1 MLPKTFKIFD
11 FPIIR
16 RLSVPDEG
24 FSGKLDIYVFIDWLW
39 FGLVPLSTIFQLYC
53 SGQLE
58 KTNDLS
64 QLPDKLYH
72 CLVVKDTIC
81 IGHDDLI
88 LYVKDKI

>member
-39 FGLVPLSTIFQLYC
+39 FGLVPLSTTAGYNPYDRGIHWVCEANINWSLRQDINEYL
-53 SGQLE
+53 
-58 KTNDLS
+58 
-64 QLPDKLYH
+64 
-72 CLVVKDTIC
+72 
-81 IGHDDLI
+81 
-88 LYVKDKI
+88 